1 MFTIMGNALFGEQ
14 FADDYGTIASAFER
28 CLFIMVGEFGPYDD
42 IIATPGLEILA
53 RLWFWLY
60 VCIVV
65 FILLNALL
73 AIIVTGY
80 DDATKSVD
88 KTWRDPMMRVVNTA
102 RMQLNFARDPVKCQ
116 LVMSTEVLMEAL
128 DSAIVAVES
137 DGASSRG
144 ALDKLEPK
152 FDGGAKID
160 FSVSEEVVGIY
171 GVKVEEC
178 QLARLIEKQ
187 GVAAGWVARA
197 RVLFLTVSPPFI
209 ERTG

>member
-1 MFTIMGNALFGEQ
+1 
-14 FADDYGTIASAFER
+14 
-28 CLFIMVGEFGPYDD
+28 MVGEFGPYDD

-88 KTWRDPMMRVVNTA
+88 KTWRDPMLRVVNTT
-102 RMQLNFARDPVKCQ
+102 RMQLNFARDPMKCQ
-116 LVMSTEVLMEAL
+116 LVMSTEVLMKAL
-128 DSAIVAVES
+128 DLAIAAVES
-137 DGASSRG
+137 DDASSRG
-144 ALDKLEPK
+144 VLDLLESK
-152 FDGGAKID
+152 FEGGAKID
-160 FSVSEEVVGIY
+160 FSVSGEVVGIY

-187 GVAAGWVARA
+187 GVAAGLSRALAFNIMIRIGINECDATADALESAYGDPESKRA
-197 RVLFLTVSPPFI
+197 RSQIRAFALIF
-209 ERTG
+209 